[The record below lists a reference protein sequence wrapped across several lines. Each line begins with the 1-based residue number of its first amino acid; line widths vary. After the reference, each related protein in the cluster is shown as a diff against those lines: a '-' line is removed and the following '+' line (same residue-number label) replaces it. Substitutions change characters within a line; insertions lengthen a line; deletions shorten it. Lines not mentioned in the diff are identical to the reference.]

1 MKFGLL
7 RLLITLVCGFD
18 CIHAQFYCADQIQRC
33 AVAIEEYEKDII
45 QIKDAAFQQCFKRPA
60 CHEERIAYNRCFRE
74 SLRAVRAPFN
84 GDLETYDNFSE
95 AANRYRAI
103 VDSCFL
109 RNPLMAMNSE
119 HDQYYIDVDAIYA
132 KIVYSTEMTDRLW
145 GLSEG
150 TQSGLDSGVAC
161 MERESA
167 LRIFG
172 SGIGRLV
179 GSLDPKLNNL
189 ASSCTV
195 EDYEVMCYRN
205 ALESSQDFQ
214 QLIAQRDYIMR
225 QCIQQVRTRTICQ
238 RTDSGTLRGCLC
250 QARDNFDRQIVQAM
264 LSCVKSS
271 MVNAYARAKLRK
283 VKRKWGSKGI
293 RGSIKPQMNFMQ
305 IEEVV
310 CPPPT
315 MDFEPETR
323 YGGAQGEEESEAQRK
338 AQEREQKKAEVRKR
352 LEESGKAG
360 KKKKQ
365 GFLTPERKKKLRKLL
380 MTKAA
385 EDLKQQQLK
394 KEQER
399 QKFLAERTVSLPNI
413 DGTDDHATLE
423 KYYNELF
430 SRLTKLEEE
439 KYDILQIV
447 QSAEAE
453 INELTINVND
463 LRGKFVKPTLKKVSK
478 YDNRFKKLA
487 EIKKT
492 EGQADFRKELKTVKK
507 ENVFTQL
514 ANKKKADQ
522 KPDWKAQKAAK
533 KAADEKKEEQPK
545 EEEVPAEEPAA
556 EEPEEEEE
564 EEDEE
569 EEEE

>member
-33 AVAIEEYEKDII
+33 AVAIEEYEKDIM

-60 CHEERIAYNRCFRE
+60 CHEERMAYNRCFRE

-95 AANRYRAI
+95 AANRYRAT

-109 RNPLMAMNSE
+109 RNPLMAMISE

-250 QARDNFDRQIVQAM
+250 QARDNFDKQIVQAM
-264 LSCVKSS
+264 LSC
-271 MVNAYARAKLRK
+271 
-283 VKRKWGSKGI
+283 
-293 RGSIKPQMNFMQ
+293 
-305 IEEVV
+305 
-310 CPPPT
+310 
-315 MDFEPETR
+315 
-323 YGGAQGEEESEAQRK
+323 EAQRK